1 MASRTKKAGILAI
14 FGYMQF
20 ALGFVSGIV
29 LIPLILKRIGT
40 QDYGLWLACGDLLA
54 YSAMV
59 DIGVLNV
66 LPWIIAE
73 KDGQKDR
80 QAISKLVGNGMA
92 VSSVIGAI
100 YFLIAFIL
108 WHFAANLTNLDQA
121 QRAML
126 SGPIFLLMIGTAI
139 AFPMRTFYSVL
150 MGLQDV
156 SFSGLMSVGQ
166 WALNISMVL
175 FMLLNGYGL
184 YALAASAV
192 VPTLAISLTC
202 LLRLK
207 IIAPDLLKGWGRPSL
222 SKIFYLTKE
231 GVGAWLG
238 SFGWRMV
245 SASNSIII
253 ISIGSPELV
262 VVYACTAKLGE
273 VLMQMAWMLPDSGL
287 IGLAQLAGEGRPQ
300 RVKEVVLSMMRILLI
315 TTGGVACI
323 ILFFNT
329 CFVSVWVGADKFG
342 GFALNAFLAAGVI
355 GLSLTHGLIVPAAVL
370 GSRLQAGILTL
381 AQGVAYLIAA
391 VTLGYL
397 FGLPGVAAASVI
409 VSFAVAIPIGFQIL
423 HRRTQ
428 LSFGELW
435 KDALLPW
442 CLRVAIFLIAGAVIG
457 KWMPIKTL
465 WAVALIVPVVGLLY
479 IWQMRPL
486 YKELP
491 IPLRLR
497 PLLVKMR
504 LIPQES
510 QTA

>member
-1 MASRTKKAGILAI
+1 
-14 FGYMQF
+14 
-20 ALGFVSGIV
+20 
-29 LIPLILKRIGT
+29 
-40 QDYGLWLACGDLLA
+40 
-54 YSAMV
+54 MV

-80 QAISKLVGNGMA
+80 QSIRKLIGNGLTVA
-92 VSSVIGAI
+92 TIIGVI
-100 YFLIAFIL
+100 YFLIALML
-108 WHFAANLTNLDQA
+108 WHFAANLTNLDGP

-126 SGPIFLLMIGTAI
+126 TGPIFLLITGTAL
-139 AFPMRTFYSVL
+139 AFPMRTFYSAL

-156 SFSGLMSVGQ
+156 VFSGLMSVGQ
-166 WALNISMVL
+166 WMLNISMVL

-192 VPTLAISLTC
+192 VPTLAVSLAC

-207 IIAPDLLKGWGRPSL
+207 VIAPDLLKGWGRPSL
-222 SKIFYLTKE
+222 SKVFYLTKE

-262 VVYACTAKLGE
+262 VIYACTAKLGE

-300 RVKEVVLSMMRILLI
+300 RVKEVVLSMMRMLLI
-315 TTGGVACI
+315 TAGGVACI

-329 CFVSVWVGADKFG
+329 CFVSVWVGPDKFG
-342 GFALNAFLAAGVI
+342 GFALNAFLAASVI

-381 AQGVAYLIAA
+381 AQGVTYLIIA
-391 VTLGYL
+391 VALGHL
-397 FGLPGVAAASVI
+397 FGLPGIAAASGI
-409 VSFAVAIPIGFQIL
+409 VSFAVAIPVGFQIL

-428 LSFGELW
+428 LSFSELW
-435 KDALLPW
+435 KDALMPW
-442 CLRVAIFLIAGAVIG
+442 CLRVTILLVAGAAVG
-457 KWMPIKTL
+457 KWMPVKAL
-465 WAVALIVPVVGLLY
+465 WAFVPIVPAVGLLY

-486 YKELP
+486 YKALP

-497 PLLVKMR
+497 PLLVKMK